1 MSEQEQDTIQPLD
14 PELSTDQPTL
24 DPEAGGQD
32 PDQPPDPEEGEFFIG
47 IEGEE
52 PQPQDEDHFRGE
64 PAPEWLKRERA
75 EIKAIR
81 KQQRDRERRIKELEA
96 ENATYRKPAEI
107 ELGEKPTLDSAG
119 YDTDEYERQVTDW
132 YAKKAQYDQQEQ
144 AKKAE
149 QEKANKNW
157 QDRVSNYEA
166 KKAEL
171 KTKHKVRDYDEA
183 EEVARGTL
191 NELQQNMI
199 VMGAKQPELLIY
211 HLGTNPEKAKKLAGI
226 TDPIQFAFEAGSLD
240 HQLKVQTRKPQTSPE
255 RKVTGSASLSNGIDK
270 RLDELEREAERTG
283 NRSKVIAYKKSLNK

>member
-1 MSEQEQDTIQPLD
+1 MSEQEQDQFETEEQ
-14 PELSTDQPTL
+14 
-24 DPEAGGQD
+24 EAETQE
-32 PDQPPDPEEGEFFIG
+32 QEEHRDDEQADTEQTESEEFFIG
-47 IEGEE
+47 IDGEE
-52 PQPQDEDHFRGE
+52 PQQQEDEFHGQ
-64 PAPEWLKRERA
+64 PAPKWVKETREENRANKKR
-75 EIKAIR
+75 IR
-81 KQQRDRERRIKELEA
+81 ELEA
-96 ENATYRKPAEI
+96 QLASQTKPQEI
-107 ELGEKPTLDSAG
+107 ELGEKPTIETVG
-119 YDTDEYERQVTDW
+119 YDTDELERQLDEW
-132 YAKKAQYDQQEQ
+132 YSKKAQYDQQEQ

-211 HLGTNPEKAKKLAGI
+211 HLGTNPEKARKLASI

-255 RKVTGSASLSNGIDK
+255 RKVTGSGSLSGTTDSTLEKLRATAAKTGDYTPVIKYKQQK
-270 RLDELEREAERTG
+270 RQKE
-283 NRSKVIAYKKSLNK
+283 

>member
-1 MSEQEQDTIQPLD
+1 MSEQEQDQFETEELDTETQEQEEHRDDEQPESEQ
-14 PELSTDQPTL
+14 PES
-24 DPEAGGQD
+24 E
-32 PDQPPDPEEGEFFIG
+32 EFFIG

-52 PQPQDEDHFRGE
+52 PQQQEDPFRGE
-64 PAPEWLKRERA
+64 PAPEWVKDLRKKERENQ
-75 EIKAIR
+75 K
-81 KQQRDRERRIKELEA
+81 RIKELES
-96 ENATYRKPAEI
+96 ELSVHRKPAEI
-107 ELGEKPTLDSAG
+107 ELGEKPTLDSVG

-132 YAKKAQYDQQEQ
+132 YAKKAQYEQQEQ

-171 KTKHKVRDYDEA
+171 KTKHKVHDYDEA

-211 HLGTNPEKAKKLAGI
+211 HLGTNPEKAKKLASI

-255 RKVTGSASLSNGIDK
+255 KKVQGSAPLSNVADAK
-270 RLDELEREAERTG
+270 EAELEKKALKTGDRTELIKY
-283 NRSKVIAYKKSLNK
+283 RKSKGK